1 MKKILFLIVSIV
13 ILGLVFA
20 GCGKIFNVTLPTGGS
35 NLSRSNGGDIIY
47 GIERY
52 SGDIYSVD
60 VATCTKNLE
69 FSMVP
74 PPPEGSAKPNGLA
87 YDEFTGRFYY
97 CDYQST
103 STLYFWDGATETVA
117 GSIYSKNLGGSGIAN
132 ADFYDGTYYFIDG
145 QTDDLYG
152 VILNPDGTI
161 ASGNTAAD
169 KLADI
174 ANNAHGWTFMGD
186 IGVQDG
192 VIYGWGRCVTD
203 GKFEF
208 FTYDLSTGDFNLF
221 TPTYQSSSLQLAFG
235 TDGTLYGHRSAG
247 LGDIFVINKANGDV
261 TGPICS
267 PGVLFTDCA
276 SGSTIYIEEV
286 PGIEV
291 VKECPPEFA
300 YVGDTLTY
308 NYTVNNTGDGA
319 LLDVTLVD
327 DQLGPIT
334 LTGLTDIDGIGGAND
349 LAWGAP
355 ATGIANYVVQEG
367 DTVVVNTATA
377 SSTSEIDDSLVEAT
391 SDECM
396 VEICYEETA
405 FGGETEGLGKA
416 WWFYFDTSEDA
427 TQTIWAGQHYDA
439 GTVTVSECTEGEVT
453 ITIVLA
459 EGWYL
464 QDDDESV
471 KIQGYADGSV
481 PTKRQPAGK
490 FEAYKGDELVV
501 EVECF
506 DNYII
511 HLDVQHCGEFEFE
524 DE

>member
-1 MKKILFLIVSIV
+1 MKKVLFLIVSIV

-35 NLSRSNGGDIIY
+35 SLSRSNGGGDIIY
-47 GIERY
+47 GIQRET
-52 SGDIYSVD
+52 GDVYSVD
-60 VATCTKNLE
+60 VATCTATFE
-69 FSMVP
+69 FTVSAP
-74 PPPEGSAKPNGLA
+74 PTGSAKPNGLA
-87 YDEFTGRFYY
+87 YDESTGRFYY
-97 CDYQST
+97 CDYQPT
-103 STLYFWDGATETVA
+103 STLYFWDGLIETVA
-117 GSIYSKNLGGSGIAN
+117 GPIYSQNLGRSGVAN
-132 ADFYDGTYYFIDG
+132 GDFYDGTYYFIDG

-152 VILNPDGTI
+152 VILNPEGTI
-161 ASGNTAAD
+161 ASGNTAAE
-169 KLADI
+169 KLDDI
-174 ANNAHGWTFMGD
+174 AGGVHGWTFNGD
-186 IGVQDG
+186 IGIQDG
-192 VIYGWGRCVTD
+192 VIYGWGKCVTHS
-203 GKFEF
+203 KYEF
-208 FTYDLSTGDFNLF
+208 FTYNLGTGIFSLF
-221 TPTYQSSSLQLAFG
+221 TPAYQSSSLQLAFG

-267 PGVLFTDCA
+267 PRVLFTDCA

-286 PGIEV
+286 PEIEV
-291 VKECPPEFA
+291 VKKCPPEFA

-308 NYTVNNTGDGA
+308 IYTVNNTGDGD
-319 LLDVTLVD
+319 LLDVILED

-334 LTGLTDIDGIGGAND
+334 LTGLTDEDDDLALDD
-349 LAWGAP
+349 LAWGAF
-355 ATGIANYVVQEG
+355 ATGTADYLVLEG

-377 SSTSEIDDSLVEAT
+377 SSSTIGIDELPVEAT

-405 FGGETEGLGKA
+405 FGGETPGDGKA
-416 WWFYFDTSEDA
+416 WWYYFSGTG
-427 TQTIWAGQHYDA
+427 TQTIWAGQHYNA
-439 GTVTVSECTEGEVT
+439 GTVTVSECT
-453 ITIVLA
+453 ITIELA
-459 EGWYL
+459 DGWYL

-490 FEAYKGDELVV
+490 FETYKGDELVV

-511 HLDVQHCGEFEFE
+511 HLDVKHCGEFE
-524 DE
+524 

>member
-1 MKKILFLIVSIV
+1 MKKVLFLLVSIV

-20 GCGKIFNVTLPTGGS
+20 GCGDIFNVTLPTGGG
-35 NLSRSNGGDIIY
+35 NLSRSIGGGDIIY
-47 GIERY
+47 GIQRDT
-52 SGDIYSVD
+52 GDVYSVD

-97 CDYQST
+97 CDYQPT

-117 GSIYSKNLGGSGIAN
+117 GPIYSKNLGTSGIAN

-152 VILNPDGTI
+152 VILNAGGTI
-161 ASGNTAAD
+161 ASGNTAAEQLD
-169 KLADI
+169 DI
-174 ANNAHGWTFMGD
+174 AGGVHGWTFDGD
-186 IGVQDG
+186 IGIQDG
-192 VIYGWGRCVTD
+192 VIYGWGKCVTHS
-203 GKFEF
+203 KFEF
-208 FTYDLSTGDFNLF
+208 FTYDLGTGVFSLF
-221 TPTYQSSSLQLAFG
+221 TPAYQYSLQLAFG

-247 LGDIFVINKANGDV
+247 SGDIFLIDKANGDV

-276 SGSTIYIEEV
+276 SGSTTFIEEV
-286 PGIEV
+286 PEIEV
-291 VKECPPEFA
+291 VKACPPEFA

-334 LTGLTDIDGIGGAND
+334 LTGLTDEDTDGNDDD
-349 LAWGAP
+349 LAWGAS
-355 ATGIANYVVQEG
+355 ATGTADYVVLKG
-367 DTVVVNTATA
+367 DTVLLNTATA

-391 SDECM
+391 SNACI
-396 VEICYEETA
+396 VEICYGETA
-405 FGGETEGLGKA
+405 FGGEIPGGGKA
-416 WWFYFDTSEDA
+416 WWFYFDTSGEA
-427 TQTIWAGQHYDA
+427 TQIIWAGQHYDA
-439 GTVTVSECTEGEVT
+439 GTVTVSECVEGEVT
-453 ITIVLA
+453 ITIDLA
-459 EGWYL
+459 DGWYL

-471 KIQGYADGSV
+471 KIQGYEVIPS
-481 PTKRQPAGK
+481 KRQPAGK
-490 FEAYKGDELVV
+490 FETYKGSDLVV
-501 EVECF
+501 TVDCF
-506 DNYII
+506 DNYVIQ
-511 HLDVQHCGEFEFE
+511 LDVQHCGEFELT
-524 DE
+524 D

>member
-1 MKKILFLIVSIV
+1 MKKVLFLIVSIV

-20 GCGKIFNVTLPTGGS
+20 GCGEIFNVTLPDGGS
-35 NLSRSNGGDIIY
+35 NLSRSIGGGDIIY
-47 GIERY
+47 GIQRY
-52 SGDIYSVD
+52 SGDVYSVD

-87 YDEFTGRFYY
+87 YDEFTRRFYY
-97 CDYQST
+97 CDYQPT
-103 STLYFWDGATETVA
+103 STLYFWDGVTETVA
-117 GSIYSKNLGGSGIAN
+117 GPIYSGGGGVANGDFYSGI
-132 ADFYDGTYYFIDG
+132 YYFIDG
-145 QTDDLYG
+145 VTDDLYG
-152 VILNPDGTI
+152 VILNADGTI
-161 ASGNTAAD
+161 ASGNTVAD
-169 KLADI
+169 KLVDI
-174 ANNAHGWTFMGD
+174 AGDAHGWTFNGD
-186 IGVQDG
+186 IGIQNG
-192 VIYGWGRCVTD
+192 VVYGWGKCVAHS
-203 GKFEF
+203 KYEF

-235 TDGTLYGHRSAG
+235 TDGTLYGHRSADS
-247 LGDIFVINKANGDV
+247 GDIFVINKANGDV

-291 VKECPPEFA
+291 VKECPPAAFA
-300 YVGDTLTY
+300 YVGDILIY
-308 NYTVNNTGDGA
+308 NYTVTNTGDGA
-319 LLDVTLVD
+319 LLNVILDD
-327 DQLGPIT
+327 DQLGLIT
-334 LTGLTDIDGIGGAND
+334 LTGLSDEDGDSSPDD
-349 LAWGAP
+349 LAEGAS
-355 ATGIANYVVQEG
+355 ATGTADYVVLEG
-367 DTVVVNTATA
+367 DIVLLNTATA
-377 SSTSEIDDSLVEAT
+377 SSTSEIGDSLVEAT

-405 FGGETEGLGKA
+405 FGGDTAGDGKA
-416 WWFYFDTSEDA
+416 WWFYFSGTG
-427 TQTIWAGQHYDA
+427 TQTIWAGQHYNA
-439 GTVTVSECTEGEVT
+439 GTVTVSECT
-453 ITIVLA
+453 ITIELA
-459 EGWYL
+459 DGWYL

-471 KIQGYADGSV
+471 KIQGYADRSV

-490 FEAYKGDELVV
+490 FETYKGDELVV

-511 HLDVQHCGEFEFE
+511 HLDVQHCGEFE